1 MSGTSQPIP
10 RGQMTSSRKTVLR
23 LVVAA
28 MLAIPSVA
36 ISVSSSSAAP
46 SKAQVEAAKA
56 KLDALNRQLDQM
68 VEQYNQ
74 AQVRLQQTQAKLL
87 DAKQAKDAAD
97 AITAR
102 ATSELSKRAVAA
114 YTGMGSQLDVL
125 LGAASFT
132 EFSDR
137 LQFMGALA
145 QDDADLAAQ
154 AQIASQKSQWA
165 AQQYAQAVTE
175 RQTTLNELANQKSQ
189 IEAGISDQEALYS
202 QMSTSY
208 KNALAAQAAAAAA
221 AAAASSSSGGS
232 SGSGGG
238 SVFVPPQNASAA
250 QVAIAAAESVIGT
263 TYVFGSADP
272 GVGFDCSGLV
282 MWSYAQ
288 AGIAL
293 PHSSAMMSEMLP
305 RLSESELLPGDLM
318 FFYSPVSHVAIY
330 LGGGSMIDASHPGP
344 GGEVAIRPVYW
355 QYFDWGGRI
364 G

>member
-1 MSGTSQPIP
+1 MAG
-10 RGQMTSSRKTVLR
+10 SRKTILR

-36 ISVSSSSAAP
+36 ISVSSSSATP

-97 AITAR
+97 AINAR

-154 AQIASQKSQWA
+154 AQISSQKSQWA

-175 RQTTLNELANQKSQ
+175 RQATLNELANQKDQ

-208 KNALAAQAAAAAA
+208 KNAIAAQEAAAA
-221 AAAASSSSGGS
+221 AAAASSSSGS

-305 RLSESELLPGDLM
+305 RLSQSELLPGDLM

-344 GGEVAIRPVYW
+344 GGEVAIRSVYW

>member
-1 MSGTSQPIP
+1 MAG
-10 RGQMTSSRKTVLR
+10 SRKTILR

-36 ISVSSSSAAP
+36 ISVSSSSATP

-97 AITAR
+97 AINAR

-154 AQIASQKSQWA
+154 AQISSQKSQWA

-175 RQTTLNELANQKSQ
+175 RQATLNELANQKDQ

-208 KNALAAQAAAAAA
+208 KNAIAAQEAAVA
-221 AAAASSSSGGS
+221 AAAASSSSGS

-250 QVAIAAAESVIGT
+250 QVAIAAAESAIGT

-305 RLSESELLPGDLM
+305 RLSQSELLPGDLM

-344 GGEVAIRPVYW
+344 GGEVAIRSVYW